1 MTSSFTGGHFQNLD
15 KPNEL
20 TIELSTNYIK
30 LYLHTKLI
38 MNTLLMKQVSQNIRT
53 LRKLKNLKQEMM
65 AVDLK
70 MSPHAYANIEQ
81 GKTDIQLSRLEQI
94 AQVLGV
100 DITDLFSG
108 EKELGVKLS
117 IESSHV
123 IHNNQQTSV
132 DVHQLSINAS
142 HPSAPTIEQEKTQW
156 LLEEKEREIV
166 YLKEMIEWLKQ
177 KV

>member
-1 MTSSFTGGHFQNLD
+1 M
-15 KPNEL
+15 K
-20 TIELSTNYIK
+20 
-30 LYLHTKLI
+30 
-38 MNTLLMKQVSQNIRT
+38 TLLMKQVSQNIRT

-70 MSPHAYANIEQ
+70 LSPHAYANIEQ

-100 DITDLFSG
+100 EITDLFSC
-108 EKELGVKLS
+108 EKDLGVKLS

-123 IHNNQQTSV
+123 IHNYQQTSLE
-132 DVHQLSINAS
+132 VHQTAITAPPPNA
-142 HPSAPTIEQEKTQW
+142 PRVEQEKTQL

>member
-1 MTSSFTGGHFQNLD
+1 
-15 KPNEL
+15 
-20 TIELSTNYIK
+20 
-30 LYLHTKLI
+30 

-70 MSPHAYANIEQ
+70 LSPHAYANIEQ

-94 AQVLGV
+94 AQVLEV
-100 DITDLFSG
+100 EITDLFNG
-108 EKELGVKLS
+108 GKELGFKLS
-117 IESSHV
+117 IESSHTSF
-123 IHNNQQTSV
+123 NQQAYY
-132 DVHQLSINAS
+132 DVRQSINTPCPNAS
-142 HPSAPTIEQEKTQW
+142 RVEQEKTQW
-156 LLEEKEREIV
+156 LLEEKEREMV